1 MDEGRAAVR
10 YLTFWRNGFE
20 LCRGTPLRCYD
31 DPAQAAVLAEMSAG

>member
-20 LCRGTPLRCYD
+20 LGRGTPLRRYD
-31 DPAQAAVLAEMSAG
+31 DPVQAAVLAEINAG